1 MYLDNHQLSNQSSLL
16 YICHISF
23 QLRPLDTH
31 TDLFLHHMTRTVMQ
45 EHMHNLHIQDNCQSS
60 KYFAAKTAINLV
72 VKYHECVVVIY
83 THI

>member
-23 QLRPLDTH
+23 QLHPLDIR

-45 EHMHNLHIQDNCQSS
+45 VHIHNLHIQDSCQSS
-60 KYFAAKTAINLV
+60 RYLAAKTAINLV
-72 VKYHECVVVIY
+72 VRNPEWLPEN
-83 THI
+83 